1 MTHTH
6 SERERRTQ
14 TQTHNS
20 LGKRM
25 PVRLPFCPDG
35 PAGTGQGT
43 WKFPDFFWFFFFW
56 FPPEFALSAF
66 LIGAGRLATRF
77 RWDSSSS
84 ALSRKLFALLRS
96 GIVHAT
102 DELVAVYRLWWLPFL
117 PPSAPNDVRRSPF
130 WRRAHPPLSLR
141 PFAPAHCISARCHPV
156 RPSGVLVLQ
165 LAQGTAAVA
174 HLFIFIFLAF
184 ISTLP
189 RPSQF
194 SNGQQ
199 KTRKKMSD
207 SIFSSPFFSR
217 NDVIYPVPSWPSAQ
231 HAPTLIFSRTLQRPP
246 PLPSCVI
253 LHLFLLAHK

>member
-1 MTHTH
+1 MARL
-6 SERERRTQ
+6 EPAKA
-14 TQTHNS
+14 
-20 LGKRM
+20 LGSF
-25 PVRLPFCPDG
+25 PIFFC
-35 PAGTGQGT
+35 
-43 WKFPDFFWFFFFW
+43 FFFFW

-130 WRRAHPPLSLR
+130 WRRAHPNPPLSLR

-199 KTRKKMSD
+199 KTRKKKMSD
-207 SIFSSPFFSR
+207 SIFSSPFLFPQRCHLSR
-217 NDVIYPVPSWPSAQ
+217 PFVTIRPTRADAYLFAHSSTSSPSS
-231 HAPTLIFSRTLQRPP
+231 
-246 PLPSCVI
+246 
-253 LHLFLLAHK
+253 

>member
-1 MTHTH
+1 MSSLRSQFFCGRCVVSKNVDRVRSTSPSAATGVDIRERGGDSRVLTRHTRTPAARFLSTSSTQTDGETRHCMTHTH

-130 WRRAHPPLSLR
+130 WRRAHPPFLFDHLR
-141 PFAPAHCISARCHPV
+141 QRIAYPPDATRF
-156 RPSGVLVLQ
+156 G
-165 LAQGTAAVA
+165 
-174 HLFIFIFLAF
+174 HLGSWSFNLRKGQQQWPIFLF
-184 ISTLP
+184 L
-189 RPSQF
+189 
-194 SNGQQ
+194 
-199 KTRKKMSD
+199 
-207 SIFSSPFFSR
+207 FF
-217 NDVIYPVPSWPSAQ
+217 
-231 HAPTLIFSRTLQRPP
+231 
-246 PLPSCVI
+246 
-253 LHLFLLAHK
+253 